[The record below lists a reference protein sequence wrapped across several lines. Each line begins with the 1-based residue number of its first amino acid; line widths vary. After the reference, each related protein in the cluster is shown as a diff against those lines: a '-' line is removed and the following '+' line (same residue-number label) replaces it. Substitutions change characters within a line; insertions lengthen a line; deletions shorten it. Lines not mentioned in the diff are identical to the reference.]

1 MLSVSR
7 YFRDRGRRRGVLRGV
22 LRGRRRGVLRGVLRG
37 RRRRSKLEGRRC
49 QRNHS
54 FIMCLNT

>member
-7 YFRDRGRRRGVLRGV
+7 YFRD
-22 LRGRRRGVLRGVLRG
+22 RGRRRGVLRGVLRG

>member
-7 YFRDRGRRRGVLRGV
+7 YFRGRGRRRGLLRGV
-22 LRGRRRGVLRGVLRG
+22 LRG
-37 RRRRSKLEGRRC
+37 RRRSKLEGRRC

>member
-7 YFRDRGRRRGVLRGV
+7 YFLGRGRRRGVLRG
-22 LRGRRRGVLRGVLRG
+22 RG

>member
-7 YFRDRGRRRGVLRGV
+7 YFRGRGLLRGL
-22 LRGRRRGVLRGVLRG
+22 LRG
-37 RRRRSKLEGRRC
+37 RRRSKLEGRRC

>member
-7 YFRDRGRRRGVLRGV
+7 YFRGRGRRRGVLRGV
-22 LRGRRRGVLRGVLRG
+22 LRGRG

>member
-7 YFRDRGRRRGVLRGV
+7 YFRGRGRRRGVLRG
-22 LRGRRRGVLRGVLRG
+22 
-37 RRRRSKLEGRRC
+37 RRRSKLEGRRC

>member
-7 YFRDRGRRRGVLRGV
+7 YYRGEGRRRGVLRG
-22 LRGRRRGVLRGVLRG
+22 R
-37 RRRRSKLEGRRC
+37 GRRC

-54 FIMCLNT
+54 FIMCLNM

>member
-7 YFRDRGRRRGVLRGV
+7 YFRG
-22 LRGRRRGVLRGVLRG
+22 RGRRRGVLRGVLRG

>member
-7 YFRDRGRRRGVLRGV
+7 YYRGQGRRRGVLRGV
-22 LRGRRRGVLRGVLRG
+22 LRG
-37 RRRRSKLEGRRC
+37 KGRRC

-54 FIMCLNT
+54 FIMCLNA